1 MPRGGAR
8 PGAGRKPKSRVLTMP
23 GASRHAAK
31 PPATGPSA
39 EDRKLVSPPK
49 HLPLAERNVWR
60 RLAPLAIENG
70 TLKAPSVPGFEFLC
84 ELVILHK
91 QLRKTIDK
99 EGWQVEEPVF
109 DKKGELSGHIRKR
122 HALWPQLQS
131 AALRREQL
139 LRSYGLLSMA
149 KPIPGGKADGGAGQP
164 VNPYSTYGSARP

>member
-8 PGAGRKPKSRVLTMP
+8 PGAGRKPKLTLVP
-23 GASRHAAK
+23 GGAPPRAKAK
-31 PPATGPSA
+31 PAATGPSA

-49 HLPLAERNVWR
+49 HLPLAEKNVWR

-70 TLKAPSVPGFEFLC
+70 TLKAQSVPGFEFLC

-139 LRSYGLLSMA
+139 LRSYGLLAMA
-149 KPIPGGKADGGAGQP
+149 KPVAGAKEPEKPANGWAGLGGP
-164 VNPYSTYGSARP
+164 RP